1 MRLGVYGRC
10 RLLWFLG
17 FQIILA
23 VRVEVLDTELASGV
37 EIPFV

>member
-1 MRLGVYGRC
+1 MGGVVCFGF
-10 RLLWFLG
+10 WFP
-17 FQIILA
+17 QIILA